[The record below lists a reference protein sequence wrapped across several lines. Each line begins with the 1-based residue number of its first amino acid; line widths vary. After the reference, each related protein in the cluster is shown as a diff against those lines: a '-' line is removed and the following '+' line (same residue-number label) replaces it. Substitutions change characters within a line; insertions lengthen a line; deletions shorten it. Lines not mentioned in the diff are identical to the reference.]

1 VFPVDV
7 GGNVIPATGVSGVS
21 PATLI
26 NLRLI
31 ARRRGQT
38 VNAAMLSPDH
48 LVSARPRFS
57 FTVQESGDGHYLYVV
72 PRGLLRPRTT
82 YRLRVAGAYT
92 DNGTNMGNFNP
103 RGRRGG
109 SFDQTITIKT
119 ASAGPELPLNAD
131 RNAVTAITIRRLS
144 VPMPPF
150 LPSVNQIGFDS
161 YDWIASTISRTK
173 QTVLLWVI
181 GAHQDAH
188 GRELVDPNSAF
199 AFPLFGRYQGNSVI
213 LASPGVPLQFSFG
226 EVPLRRFELRGAL
239 DRNLVFNPSAN
250 LYAETVCATVPIYGP
265 ELAFTGIC
273 NPKGVLAASG
283 SFLSRAYRGPADLRP
298 LGVRA
303 GPVTL
308 VRPTAG
314 NDGHADVAL
323 SGRRL
328 PVAAHHVAAILLTDA
343 ASGAP
348 VAIDAR
354 ANTSLTTGGAGRI
367 TGVHLNI
374 PRGTQLPRRIT
385 AYVIMDAFPIRKT
398 RL

>member
-7 GGNVIPATGVSGVS
+7 GGNVIPATRVSGVS
-21 PATLI
+21 PATVI
-26 NLRLI
+26 NLRLVV
-31 ARRRGQT
+31 RRRGQT

-57 FTVQESGDGHYLYVV
+57 FTAQESGDGHYLYVV

-82 YRLRVAGAYT
+82 YRLRIAGAYT
-92 DNGTNMGNFNP
+92 DNGTNMGNFDP
-103 RGRRGG
+103 GGRRAG
-109 SFDQTITIKT
+109 SFDQKITIKT
-119 ASAGPELPLNAD
+119 GAAAPQLPLST
-131 RNAVTAITIRRLS
+131 RSNAVTALTIRRLS

-150 LPSVNQIGFDS
+150 LPSVNEIGFDS

-173 QTVLLWVI
+173 HTVLLWVI
-181 GAHQDAH
+181 GATQDAR
-188 GRELVDPNSAF
+188 GRELVDPSSAF
-199 AFPLFGRYQGNSVI
+199 GFPLFGRYAGNSVI

-226 EVPLRRFELRGAL
+226 NVPLRRFELRGQL
-239 DRNLVFNPSAN
+239 NRSLNFNSGAN

-283 SFLSRAYRGPADLRP
+283 AFLSRAYNGPANRRP
-298 LGVRA
+298 AGVRA

-314 NDGHADVAL
+314 SGGHADVGL
-323 SGRRL
+323 SGPRL
-328 PVAAHHVAAILLTDA
+328 PAAAQHVAAILLTDA
-343 ASGAP
+343 ATGAP

-354 ANTSLTTGGAGRI
+354 ANTSLTTNGARRI

-374 PRGTQLPRRIT
+374 PGGTQLPSHIRS
-385 AYVIMDAFPIRKT
+385 YVIVDAFPIGQT